1 MIEYE
6 LKCQYCEN
14 IVKRVI
20 ETRKATCFLCKR
32 KKNLKRQEEY
42 RKLHERKEEKRLKRS
57 ENR

>member
-20 ETRKATCFLCKR
+20 ETRKATCFNCKR
-32 KKNLKRQEEY
+32 YKNLKRQEEY
-42 RKLHERKEEKRLKRS
+42 RKLHERKRKHKKRFQHL
-57 ENR
+57 